1 MSDFNNYQWNKDDYE
16 PVVRRQEPAHEPDP
30 ELTQKSET
38 NTYNQAYNQ
47 TYSQPYYTENFTE
60 KKTNK
65 KKIPLNYVTVA
76 IVSSLIGGL
85 IFGTTFAFVSP
96 MVNNSS
102 IMKEFKS
109 SFSDDKQAGATG
121 NISDVASSN
130 SKGEP
135 LSVVDIAK
143 KAGPAVVGI
152 VNKVETRSFIRQTV
166 EQGSGS
172 GIILNKDG
180 YIVTNNHVVDGASDV
195 TVVLNTGKE
204 YTAKLVGRDAKTDLA
219 IIKIDAPDLIPADL
233 GDSAKLEVGEMA
245 VAIGNPLGQE
255 LAGSVTVGVISALN
269 RSIKIE
275 DREMT
280 LIQTDAAIN
289 PGNSGGALVDSYGKI
304 VGINTVK
311 MAAAGVE
318 GLGFSI
324 PINEA
329 KPIIDDLINSG
340 YVKGRPLIGIAGR
353 DITEEV
359 ARRYSLPVGIYVV
372 QITPF
377 SGAEKAGIQPQDV
390 IVKVNGKAVKTMQ
403 ELNAIKEKHKAGD
416 EIDIEVK
423 RDGETKNFKVKLTEE
438 KPDEQQP

>member
-1 MSDFNNYQWNKDDYE
+1 M
-16 PVVRRQEPAHEPDP
+16 
-30 ELTQKSET
+30 
-38 NTYNQAYNQ
+38 
-47 TYSQPYYTENFTE
+47 
-60 KKTNK
+60 
-65 KKIPLNYVTVA
+65 
-76 IVSSLIGGL
+76 
-85 IFGTTFAFVSP
+85 
-96 MVNNSS
+96 
-102 IMKEFKS
+102 
-109 SFSDDKQAGATG
+109 
-121 NISDVASSN
+121 
-130 SKGEP
+130 
-135 LSVVDIAK
+135 
-143 KAGPAVVGI
+143 
-152 VNKVETRSFIRQTV
+152 
-166 EQGSGS
+166 
-172 GIILNKDG
+172 
-180 YIVTNNHVVDGASDV
+180 TNNHVVDGASDV